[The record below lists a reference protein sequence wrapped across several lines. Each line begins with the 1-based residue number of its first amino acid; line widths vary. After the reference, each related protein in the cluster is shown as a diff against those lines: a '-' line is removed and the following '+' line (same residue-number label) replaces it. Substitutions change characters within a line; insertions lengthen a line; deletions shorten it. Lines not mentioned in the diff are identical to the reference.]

1 MKMLTQNM
9 SSVLIA
15 LTATLVLS
23 SCTSVPQIIDI
34 KSKPTQKPKLELPSV
49 DRFVTRPT
57 DWVVITPENA
67 ESVFEKM
74 SQDGKTLVVFAMDEK
89 SYQALSLNVTDL
101 LKLVKQQQA
110 VIAAYDTYY
119 ETEE

>member
-1 MKMLTQNM
+1 MLTQNM

-23 SCTSVPQIIDI
+23 SCSSVPQIIDI
-34 KSKPTQKPKLELPSV
+34 KSEPVEKPKLELPSV

-67 ESVFEKM
+67 KSVFEKM

>member
-1 MKMLTQNM
+1 M

-23 SCTSVPQIIDI
+23 SCSSVPQIIDI
-34 KSKPTQKPKLELPSV
+34 NSKPVEKPKLELPSV

-57 DWVVITPENA
+57 DWIVITPQNA
-67 ESVFEKM
+67 EAVFQKL
-74 SQDGKTLVVFAMDEK
+74 SDDGKTIVVFAMDEK

-110 VIAAYDTYY
+110 VIAAYERYY

>member
-1 MKMLTQNM
+1 MLMQNM

-23 SCTSVPQIIDI
+23 SCSSVPQIIDI
-34 KSKPTQKPKLELPSV
+34 NSKPVEKPKLELPSV

-57 DWVVITPENA
+57 DRIVITPQNA
-67 ESVFEKM
+67 EAVFQKL
-74 SQDGKTLVVFAMDEK
+74 SDDGKTIVVFAMDEK

-110 VIAAYDTYY
+110 VIAAYERYY